1 MEDEPYRKVYS
12 KRKHPNDMKDRSRPR
27 RRPGF
32 CFCGNQFCSEAD
44 TEKIPSS
51 GLAGSWKKTKHLG
64 RKEESE
70 KKRYQSIMIN
80 KEIQLRNE
88 SED

>member
-1 MEDEPYRKVYS
+1 MEGQLIQKIHS
-12 KRKHPNDMKDRSRPR
+12 KRKHPNDMKYGKRPR

-51 GLAGSWKKTKHLG
+51 GLAGSWKKTKGLG
-64 RKEESE
+64 LKEESE
-70 KKRYQSIMIN
+70 NKRNLGIMIN

-88 SED
+88 AED

>member
-1 MEDEPYRKVYS
+1 MEGQLIQKFYS
-12 KRKHPNDMKDRSRPR
+12 KRKHPNDMKYGKHPR

-51 GLAGSWKKTKHLG
+51 GLAGSWKKPKGLG
-64 RKEESE
+64 LKEESE
-70 KKRYQSIMIN
+70 NKRNLDIMIN

-88 SED
+88 AED

>member
-1 MEDEPYRKVYS
+1 MEGQLIQKIHS

-51 GLAGSWKKTKHLG
+51 GLAGSWKKTKGLG
-64 RKEESE
+64 LKEESE
-70 KKRYQSIMIN
+70 NKRNLGIMIN

-88 SED
+88 AED